1 MTMAAMCYR
10 NPRECSEC
18 PHHKHSIDHGHYI
31 CNVYEDLK
39 QLVGKTITIVSIE
52 CAPREYVGKTGVV
65 KFIDSACQIH
75 GTWGGVA
82 LHDGVDLFIVNKE

>member
-1 MTMAAMCYR
+1 MAAICYR
-10 NPRECSEC
+10 KPRECPEC
-18 PHHKHSIDHGHYI
+18 PHRNYSLDRGCYV

-39 QLVGKTITIVSIE
+39 KLVGKTITIVSIKD
-52 CAPREYVGKTGVV
+52 APREYVGKTGVV
-65 KFIDSACQIH
+65 KIIDGACQIH